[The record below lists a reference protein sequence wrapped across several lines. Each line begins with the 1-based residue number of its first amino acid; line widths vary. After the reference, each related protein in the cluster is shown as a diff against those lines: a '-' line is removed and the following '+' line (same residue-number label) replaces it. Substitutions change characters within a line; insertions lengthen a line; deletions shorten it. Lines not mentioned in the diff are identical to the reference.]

1 MTQTCFNIFSLASEW
16 LHSLADDFQTIRSN
30 FSVAEDKAQCGR
42 ECRQARFY
50 VLLRSDWTSDV
61 PLCQSIDQYSAA

>member
-30 FSVAEDKAQCGR
+30 LSVAEDEAQYAR
-42 ECRQARFY
+42 E
-50 VLLRSDWTSDV
+50 SDAQRVFTFF
-61 PLCQSIDQYSAA
+61 